1 MSSDFF
7 DYSSIMLK
15 MADLSKQIRQLLIEN
30 KVEEANPLVQEL
42 IAETR
47 LLQVWILDQM
57 ENNGHSNN

>member
-1 MSSDFF
+1 MKDEFF

-15 MADLSKQIRQLLIEN
+15 MAKLNKEIRLLLIQN
-30 KVEEANPLVQEL
+30 KVEEADPLVQEL

-47 LLQVWILDQM
+47 LLQLWVLDQL